1 MRWLFRK
8 SKWLHKFLGLLLI
21 VYGALMG
28 ASGILVNH
36 PSWIRALSVPRWLTP
51 EQYQLRDWN
60 RGALV
65 ELVFAPDDPETAYAA
80 GSEGVWKTRDGGRTF
95 LPLDLG
101 FPSSAV
107 DRQTNALLLT
117 ERPAE
122 RLFAGTEAG
131 MFVYDSMARRWSPV
145 PLGDTS
151 HPVRTLLAVDERILV
166 FTDSHVYECPPEAPS
181 EPRCRLV
188 PARRVPRGGET
199 KRASLVLF
207 FFDLHSGALLGLPG
221 QLLFDVVGMIIVLLS
236 FSAFYLWYYP
246 RKRRRER
253 ARSGRAKRSATAQ
266 GFFRFL
272 FNYHLKIGIWV
283 SPILL
288 LMAGTGLFMRPP
300 MLIALAQ
307 GAIPAAWYPGL
318 PPADSWEE
326 RIHRATFDPVRERI
340 LIEATDGF
348 WSGPADFSAPF
359 EPVELPIP
367 IHVMGSSLL
376 MPYGDGEILA
386 GSFSGVFHLEPDNE
400 RITDLMTG
408 QEAGE
413 VSTMRLAE
421 HMVTGY
427 FKTPAEEE
435 FVTTFRG
442 GLVPLG
448 DAEPAGRFKMPSA
461 MQDRYR
467 MPLWNYMFE
476 LHNARFFRDWI
487 GQWYLLIPPLGSLL
501 FLMLTVTGGY
511 DWLYLRLLQRRSGRS
526 DDV

>member
-8 SKWLHKFLGLLLI
+8 SKWLHKVLGLLLI

-28 ASGILVNH
+28 ATGILVNH
-36 PSWIRALSVPRWLTP
+36 PSWIRALSVPQWLTP
-51 EQYQLRDWN
+51 EQYQLRGWD

-65 ELVFAPDDPETAYAA
+65 ELLFAPDDPTTAYAA

-95 LPLDLG
+95 QPLDRG
-101 FPSSAV
+101 FPSSAA
-107 DRQTNALLLT
+107 DQQTNALLLS
-117 ERPAE
+117 E

-131 MFVYDSMARRWSPV
+131 LFVYDSEAQRWSPV

-151 HPVRTLLAVDERILV
+151 HPVRTLLAVDEGMLV
-166 FTDSHVYECPPEAPS
+166 FTDSHVYTCPRDAPG

-188 PARRVPRGGET
+188 PARRVPREGEA

-207 FFDLHSGALLGLPG
+207 FFDLHSGALWGLPG
-221 QLLFDVVGMIIVLLS
+221 KLLFDVVGVITVLLS

-253 ARSGRAKRSATAQ
+253 ARRRRTKRSAVAH
-266 GFFRFL
+266 GSFRLL
-272 FNYHLKIGIWV
+272 FHYHLKIGIWV

-307 GAIPAAWYPGL
+307 GAIPAALYPGL

-326 RIHRATFDPVRERI
+326 RIHRATFDPVRDRI
-340 LIEATDGF
+340 LLEAKDGF

-359 EPVELPIP
+359 EPVEIPLP
-367 IHVMGSSLL
+367 IHVMGSNLL
-376 MPYGDGEILA
+376 RSQGEGGIVA
-386 GSFSGVFHLEPDNE
+386 GSFSGIFHLDPDDG
-400 RITDLMTG
+400 RVTDLVTG

-427 FKTPAEEE
+427 FKTPAGEE
-435 FVTTFRG
+435 FMTTFRG
-442 GLVPLG
+442 GLLALG
-448 DAEPAGRFKMPSA
+448 DAAPGGRFAMPDA
-461 MQDRYR
+461 MRDRYR

-487 GQWYLLIPPLGSLL
+487 GEWYLLIPPVGSLL
-501 FLMLTVTGGY
+501 FLMLTVTGAY
-511 DWLYLRLLQRRSGRS
+511 DWLYLKLLQRRSSRS
-526 DDV
+526 GE